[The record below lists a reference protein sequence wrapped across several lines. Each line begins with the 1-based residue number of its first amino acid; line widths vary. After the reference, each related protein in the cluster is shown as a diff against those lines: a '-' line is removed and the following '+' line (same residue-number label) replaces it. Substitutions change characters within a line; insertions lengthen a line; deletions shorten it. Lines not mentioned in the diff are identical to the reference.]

1 MIKNSYMDTA
11 KKCGKAK
18 EENIRKYA
26 RSLNF

>member
-1 MIKNSYMDTA
+1 MIKNYYIATA

-18 EENIRKYA
+18 EENRRKYA